1 MPFASPHLIS
11 ASPKLKVKLIKKYF
25 FKLNFFILPLLSLL
39 LLVLYSP
46 PNPRALFCCRK
57 GDPCA
62 LQFLAQVLGSNLL
75 QSWVETLNFC
85 DQKKKITSHAILAS
99 IVPVVF
105 RRWIM
110 LVNSDKT
117 AFVLPPRS
125 SEKLSFNPLLKGRDW
140 EAAALSLRLL
150 ALSSPKWRLHVWLCR
165 LLICRQY
172 VKVAHVSDFHGHPS

>member
-46 PNPRALFCCRK
+46 QTQEHFSVAVKVIHAHCSFWRRYSDQISCSLESR
-57 GDPCA
+57 
-62 LQFLAQVLGSNLL
+62 LL
-75 QSWVETLNFC
+75 TFVTK
-85 DQKKKITSHAILAS
+85 KKKITSHAILAS

-125 SEKLSFNPLLKGRDW
+125 SEKLSFNPLLKGRD
-140 EAAALSLRLL
+140 
-150 ALSSPKWRLHVWLCR
+150 
-165 LLICRQY
+165 
-172 VKVAHVSDFHGHPS
+172 